1 MNMSVRIVYTSVII
15 AFFIS
20 ASSVLPLPVAAQN
33 TAGGEF
39 KALYEAG
46 SYAKALEII
55 NKRLEEFYST
65 RVDNKRIPIGFI
77 TMKES
82 SKKDELKT
90 LFRNRKAEF
99 FFIEDN
105 PEMSVLHLYA
115 ARCYFKLSNLD
126 YSLNHYIQALRF
138 KKLEEKKD
146 DMIYY
151 EIAQV
156 YKKGKYFNAYIRTLE
171 QASSLNPDNYSY
183 SLELGREL
191 YRTGMKK
198 RAIYHL
204 SRYINAADEP
214 VFPELYLMLGNLNE
228 DIGQYLETEKYYIK
242 YLEKKPDDGYV
253 QFALGHIA
261 LMRTGNYPLALQSL
275 DRALELLPENEIF
288 RISKIY
294 EYKADIVMQ
303 ELDFESAVR
312 YYSETIKY
320 QNKIADD
327 IHNKRSEIAELSI
340 KIRKLKSSLLKEE
353 NFTKYEEYENLLD
366 AKGKKEIELRRTENE
381 YNKLNAGK
389 VRWNIAYSLER
400 LEKLNEAVQY
410 YRETIAFEY
419 NPNQARKKIINL
431 ELKIK
436 RGY

>member
-1 MNMSVRIVYTSVII
+1 MRKRFLYSSAIA

-20 ASSVLPLPVAAQN
+20 ASALLPLPIASQNAA
-33 TAGGEF
+33 AGEYR
-39 KALYEAG
+39 ALYEAG

-55 NKRLEEFYST
+55 NRRLEEFYST
-65 RVDNKRIPIGFI
+65 SVDNKRIPIGFI
-77 TMKES
+77 TLRET
-82 SKKDELKT
+82 SKKEQLKT

-105 PEMSVLHLYA
+105 PEISILHLYA
-115 ARCYFKLSNLD
+115 ARCYIKLSNLD
-126 YSLNHYIQALRF
+126 YSLNHYVQALRF
-138 KKLEEKKD
+138 KKVEEKKD
-146 DMIYY
+146 DIIYY
-151 EIAQV
+151 EMAQV

-204 SRYINAADEP
+204 ARYINAADEP
-214 VFPELYLMLGNLNE
+214 VSPELYLRLGNLYE

-242 YLEKKPDDGYV
+242 YLEKKPDDGYA

-275 DRALELLPENEIF
+275 DKALQLLSENEIF

-303 ELDFESAVR
+303 ELDFDSAVR

-327 IHNKRSEIAELSI
+327 IKNRKSEIAELSI

-366 AKGKKEIELRRTENE
+366 TKGKKEIELRQTENE

-400 LEKLNEAVQY
+400 MDKLNEAIQY
-410 YRETIAFEY
+410 YRETIAFDY

>member
-1 MNMSVRIVYTSVII
+1 
-15 AFFIS
+15 
-20 ASSVLPLPVAAQN
+20 LPVASQN
-33 TAGGEF
+33 EATGEYR
-39 KALYEAG
+39 ALYEAG

-55 NKRLEEFYST
+55 NRRLEEFYST

-77 TMKES
+77 TMKEA

-105 PEMSVLHLYA
+105 PEMSVLHLHA

-327 IHNKRSEIAELSI
+327 IRNRKSEIAELSI

-366 AKGKKEIELRRTENE
+366 ANGKKEIELRRTENE